1 MTLLLQFSMPYG
13 LNVGFEY
20 YKAEEGLDNEFHL
33 NLLIFKIM
41 LLWH

>member
-1 MTLLLQFSMPYG
+1 MTVILQFSMPYG

-20 YKAEEGLDNEFHL
+20 YKAEEGLDNELNL
-33 NLLIFKIM
+33 NLLIFKII